1 MGADRA
7 GREGRGL
14 ADGPLPAAGAS
25 RPAETGA
32 ATSPGRLSVVA
43 VSAARILLY
52 ANFMTVAACIPALRQ
67 DWHLGAAEAGSIVTS
82 FTIGYALSLFGF
94 GWLAER
100 QGAKRAAVLSAVASA
115 AASVAF
121 GLFARDYASAT
132 ALYALVGLAQGGSY
146 TPLIMVFADNT
157 PTERRGTAMGWL
169 IASTSLG
176 YALSLVLSGAAL
188 AVSGWPLAFLLTGLL
203 PALGAL
209 ALLWLLREAR
219 NIVHERPAGG
229 GAVSLILRPG
239 DARTLVAGYT
249 LHSWELLGMWAW
261 MPAFLA
267 ASLALGASGGAA
279 ATLSFGAISGGAFLS
294 GVLHLAGAS
303 AAFSIGRLSDR
314 IGRRKA
320 MLLASSLSAV
330 LSLVI
335 GWLVALS
342 PVLLVPL
349 GLVYAF
355 ACIGDSPVLSTALTE
370 AVPPGRLGSVLAV
383 RSLLGFGAG
392 AIAPLAVGGVLDLG
406 AALDLG
412 PAVRWGL
419 AFLSLGLG
427 GLAAAWFA
435 ARVGRNATTARVLRH

>member
-1 MGADRA
+1 M
-7 GREGRGL
+7 
-14 ADGPLPAAGAS
+14 ADGPLPA
-25 RPAETGA
+25 RPSPA

-43 VSAARILLY
+43 VSATRILLY

-67 DWHLGAAEAGSIVTS
+67 DWQLGAAEAGSIVTS
-82 FTIGYALSLFGF
+82 FTVGYAVSLFGF

-100 QGAKRAAVLSAVASA
+100 HGAKRATVLSAIASA
-115 AASVAF
+115 VISIAF
-121 GLFARDYASAT
+121 GFLARDYASAL
-132 ALYALVGLAQGGSY
+132 ALYGLVGLAQGGSY

-157 PTERRGTAMGWL
+157 PAERRGTAMGWL

-176 YALSLVLSGAAL
+176 YALSLMLSAAAL
-188 AVSGWPLAFLLTGLL
+188 AVSGWPLAFLVTGLL

-219 NIVHERPAGG
+219 NVVHERPAGG

-267 ASLALGASGGAA
+267 ASLALGVGSGAG
-279 ATLSFGAISGGAFLS
+279 TLSFGAVSGGAFLS
-294 GVLHLAGAS
+294 GVLHLAGAM

-320 MLLASSLSAV
+320 MLLASSLSAA
-330 LSLVI
+330 LSLTI
-335 GWLVALS
+335 GWLVAL
-342 PVLLVPL
+342 PPALLVPL
-349 GLVYAF
+349 ALVYAF

-392 AIAPLAVGGVLDLG
+392 AVAPLAVGGVLDLG
-406 AALDLG
+406 AALDFG
-412 PAVRWGL
+412 PAARWGL
-419 AFLSLGLG
+419 AFAGLGLG

-435 ARVGRNATTARVLRH
+435 ARVGHTARVPRR